1 MQKEIKQIVEQ
12 FDIDGSLR
20 DISSKNNGNINKTY
34 IVTYRMRNGEE
45 KKFIIQKIN
54 TTVFK
59 EPYKVMKNI
68 ENITNWI
75 DKKSKLCNDK
85 HPCLKVIPTKDSKNL
100 AVVLNENGEKQYL
113 ELIIA

>member
-1 MQKEIKQIVEQ
+1 MQKELRIIIEQ
-12 FDIDGSLR
+12 FDIDGNL
-20 DISSKNNGNINKTY
+20 INIGSKNNGNINKTY
-34 IVTYRMRNGEE
+34 IATYKMQNGDE

-75 DKKSKLCNDK
+75 EKKSRLYNDK
-85 HPCLKVIPTKDSKNL
+85 HPCLKVIPTKKHKNL
-100 AVVLNENGEKQYL
+100 AVISNENGEKQYFR
-113 ELIIA
+113 AYN

>member
-45 KKFIIQKIN
+45 KKFIIQK
-54 TTVFK
+54 
-59 EPYKVMKNI
+59 
-68 ENITNWI
+68 
-75 DKKSKLCNDK
+75 
-85 HPCLKVIPTKDSKNL
+85 
-100 AVVLNENGEKQYL
+100 
-113 ELIIA
+113 